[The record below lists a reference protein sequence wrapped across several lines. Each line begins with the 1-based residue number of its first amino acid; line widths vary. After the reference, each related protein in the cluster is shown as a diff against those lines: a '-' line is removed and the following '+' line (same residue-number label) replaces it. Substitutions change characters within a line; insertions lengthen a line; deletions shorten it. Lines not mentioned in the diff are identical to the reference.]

1 MGAWYK
7 LLALTSV
14 TALGQIALVW
24 SLTPTSLEG
33 TWGEEVMWR
42 VMSAIDT
49 TFELDADAWADGTG
63 VDSWTGG
70 LPVPR
75 FTIRR
80 PALLIRA
87 YEGFSFETLIG
98 LKVSIC
104 ILDG

>member
-1 MGAWYK
+1 MGAWYE

-33 TWGEEVMWR
+33 TWGEEVMWS
-42 VMSAIDT
+42 VMSPIDT
-49 TFELDADAWADGTG
+49 TFELDAGAWAGGTG

-75 FTIRR
+75 ITMRR
-80 PALLIRA
+80 PALSIRA
-87 YEGFSFETLIG
+87 YEGVFF
-98 LKVSIC
+98 
-104 ILDG
+104 